1 MTLATGVFWMT
12 DLRILVIEQDAK
24 VRKSAVDILRK
35 FKYKVSALANPEEL
49 VHTPPEASPEIVLC
63 SMGMVGDIQKHLAK
77 AFPRKQHIQFV
88 QLFSDEPVRKV
99 MDAFQTDNSDCLQV
113 PFTDKTLLLSMER
126 AGERRNFIGKN
137 MRSKKR
143 IEKAKHEL
151 ERNLSI
157 LEADAQAGRHMQQS
171 LLPSSPVITPPY
183 YVAQKICPSLYLSG
197 DFVNYLTALDNFLL
211 FYLLDVSG
219 HGASS
224 AFVTVMVRQLMR
236 RIVRR
241 HVMDQDIKALEKAP
255 SGFLE
260 RINQVMNDNDLDKH
274 LTMFA
279 GALNRKKNT
288 LRYTIGAQLP
298 LPILITDGKAEYLEG
313 KGSPVGLFPQ
323 GKWQVH
329 ELKLPEKFVLIAF
342 SDGVLEKLPQQSLK
356 AKESFMLK
364 KLAHCPADIDKVLPR
379 LGITDTQDLPDDIA
393 VFMLAR
399 GYHESV

>member
-1 MTLATGVFWMT
+1 MT

-24 VRKSAVDILRK
+24 LRNNAVDILRK
-35 FKYKVSALANPEEL
+35 FKYSVSALASPEEL
-49 VHTPPEASPEIVLC
+49 ISKPPGASPEIILC
-63 SMGMVGDIQKHLAK
+63 SMGLVAEIQKNLAK

-88 QLFSDEPVRKV
+88 QMFSDEPVGKV
-99 MDAFQTDNSDCLQV
+99 INAFQTDNSDCLQM
-113 PFTDKTLLLSMER
+113 PYTDKTLLLSMER
-126 AGERRNFIGKN
+126 AGERRNLIGKN
-137 MRSKKR
+137 MRSRKR
-143 IEKAKHEL
+143 MEKAKQEL

-171 LLPSSPVITPPY
+171 LLPGSPVISPPY

-197 DFVNYLTALDNFLL
+197 DFVNYLTALDDFLL

-241 HVMDQDIKALEKAP
+241 HVMDKDIKALEKAP

-279 GALNRKKNT
+279 GALNREKNT

-298 LPILITDGKAEYLEG
+298 LPILIADGKAEFLEG
-313 KGSPVGLFPQ
+313 KGSPVGLFPE
-323 GKWQVH
+323 GNWQVH
-329 ELKLPEKFVLIAF
+329 DVKLPKKFILLAF
-342 SDGVLEKLPQQSLK
+342 SDGVLEKIPMKSLK

-364 KLAHCPADIDKVLPR
+364 KLAQCPADIDKVLPR
-379 LGITDTQDLPDDIA
+379 LGIKDTQNLPDDIA

-399 GYHESV
+399 GYHESA

>member
-1 MTLATGVFWMT
+1 MT
-12 DLRILVIEQDAK
+12 DLRILVVEQDAK
-24 VRKSAVDILRK
+24 LRKSAVDILRK
-35 FKYKVSALANPEEL
+35 FKYTVSALSSPEDL
-49 VHTPPEASPEIVLC
+49 KDKAPESSPEIVLC
-63 SMGMVGDIQKHLAK
+63 SMGLMGDIQKLLTK
-77 AFPRKQHIQFV
+77 TYPRKQHIQFV
-88 QLFSDEPVRKV
+88 QMFSDESVGMV
-99 MDAFQTDNSDCLQV
+99 IDAFQAENSDCLQM

-126 AGERRNFIGKN
+126 AGERRNLIGKN

-143 IEKAKHEL
+143 MEKAKHEL

-171 LLPSSPVITPPY
+171 LLPSSPVVSPPY

-197 DFVNYLTALDNFLL
+197 DFVNYVTALDDFLL

-241 HVMDQDIKALEKAP
+241 HVMDNDIKALEKAP

-298 LPILITDGKAEYLEG
+298 LPILIADGKAEFLEG
-313 KGSPVGLFPQ
+313 KGSPVGLFPE
-323 GKWQVH
+323 GSWQVH
-329 ELKLPEKFVLIAF
+329 EVKLPEKFILLAF
-342 SDGVLEKLPQQSLK
+342 SDGVLEKLPQKSLN
-356 AKESFMLK
+356 AKESSMLK
-364 KLAHCPADIDKVLPR
+364 KLAHCPADIEKVLPR
-379 LGITDTQDLPDDIA
+379 LGIEDTRDLPDDIA

-399 GYHESV
+399 GFHESV

>member
-1 MTLATGVFWMT
+1 MGVFWMT
-12 DLRILVIEQDAK
+12 DVRILVVEQDAK

-35 FKYKVSALANPEEL
+35 YKYKVSALVTPEQL
-49 VHTPPEASPEIVLC
+49 VHSPPKASPEIVLC
-63 SMGMVGDIQKHLAK
+63 SMGLVTEIQKQLAK

-88 QLFSDEPVRKV
+88 QLFKDEPVGQV
-99 MDAFQTDNSDCLQV
+99 IDAFQTENSDCLQI

-143 IEKAKHEL
+143 MEKAKHEL

-171 LLPSSPVITPPY
+171 LLPGSPVITPPY

-197 DFVNYLTALDNFLL
+197 DFVNYLTALDDFLL

-241 HVMDQDIKALEKAP
+241 HVMDKDIKALEKAP

-288 LRYTIGAQLP
+288 LRYTVGAQLP
-298 LPILITDGKAEYLEG
+298 LPILITEGKAEFLEG
-313 KGSPVGLFPQ
+313 KGSPVGLFPE
-323 GKWQVH
+323 GKWQVYDV
-329 ELKLPEKFVLIAF
+329 ELPEKFILLAF
-342 SDGVLEKLPQQSLK
+342 SDGVLEKLPMKSLK

-379 LGITDTQDLPDDIA
+379 LGVEDTQNLPDDIA

-399 GYHESV
+399 GYHDSL

>member
-1 MTLATGVFWMT
+1 MGVFWMT
-12 DLRILVIEQDAK
+12 DVRILVVEQDAK

-35 FKYKVSALANPEEL
+35 YKYKVSALVTPEEL
-49 VHTPPEASPEIVLC
+49 VHSPPKASPEIVLC
-63 SMGMVGDIQKHLAK
+63 SMGLVTEIQKQLAK

-88 QLFSDEPVRKV
+88 QLFKDEPVGQV
-99 MDAFQTDNSDCLQV
+99 IDAFQTENSDCLQI

-143 IEKAKHEL
+143 MEKAKHEL

-171 LLPSSPVITPPY
+171 LLPGSPVITPPY

-197 DFVNYLTALDNFLL
+197 DFVNYLTALDDFLL

-241 HVMDQDIKALEKAP
+241 HVMDKDIKALEKAP

-288 LRYTIGAQLP
+288 LRYTVGAQLP
-298 LPILITDGKAEYLEG
+298 LPILITEGKAEFLEG
-313 KGSPVGLFPQ
+313 KGSPVGLFPE
-323 GKWQVH
+323 GKWQVYDV
-329 ELKLPEKFVLIAF
+329 ELPEKFILLAF
-342 SDGVLEKLPQQSLK
+342 SDGVLEKLPMKSLK

-379 LGITDTQDLPDDIA
+379 LGVEDTQNLPDDIA

-399 GYHESV
+399 GCHDSL